1 MRSQAFVFASR
12 VIGSRSH
19 ESMDASL
26 KPSSD
31 NASRRLP
38 ATVWALGWVSF
49 FTDVSTEIVYPLL
62 PVFLTTVLGA
72 SMAFV
77 GLVEG
82 IAESTASL
90 LKVASGWWSD
100 RVLKRKP
107 LMIAG
112 YGLSA
117 LTRPLMALAAT
128 GGQVL
133 GARFIDRIGKG
144 IRTSPRDALLA
155 SSVDPAQRGAAFG
168 VQRAMDNA
176 GAVVGPLI
184 AWSALHWLTSDF
196 RVLFWI
202 ATVPMIGAMGVLI
215 FGAREQ
221 AATPRHASVDTSIP
235 FAATPAF
242 KSYLG
247 AVLLFTLG
255 NSSDAFLLLRAQQ
268 LGISTSS
275 LPLLWMALNLVK
287 SASSYPAGLLSDRIG
302 RRGLILGGWCV
313 YAAVYAGFGLASQPW
328 HIWAL
333 FVAYGLFYGMTES
346 AERAFVADLFPA
358 TQHGRAFGVFNFV
371 TGIGALPSS
380 LLMGA
385 LWTAFGPLCA
395 FGTGAAFALIA
406 AAWLLFGIRPCTVK
420 TGIP

>member
-1 MRSQAFVFASR
+1 MSTSKTQSSR
-12 VIGSRSH
+12 
-19 ESMDASL
+19 
-26 KPSSD
+26 P
-31 NASRRLP
+31 RLP

-82 IAESTASL
+82 ISESTASL
-90 LKVASGWWSD
+90 LKIASGWWSD
-100 RVLKRKP
+100 RVRKRKP

-117 LTRPLMALAAT
+117 LTRPLIAIAAT

-155 SSVDPAQRGAAFG
+155 ASVPPEQRGAAFG

-176 GAVVGPLI
+176 GAVFGPLI
-184 AWSALHWLTSDF
+184 AWIMLQWFTSDY
-196 RVLFWI
+196 RLLFWV
-202 ATVPMIGAMGVLI
+202 AVLPMVGAMACLI
-215 FGAREQ
+215 FGARDQ
-221 AATPRHASVDTSIP
+221 VLPAAPVAEKSVMP
-235 FAATPAF
+235 FKITPAF

-255 NSSDAFLLLRAQQ
+255 NSSDAFLLLRAQAVD
-268 LGISTSS
+268 IPVSS
-275 LPLLWMALNLVK
+275 LPLLWLALSLVK
-287 SASSYPAGLLSDRIG
+287 SVSSYPAGVLSDRIG
-302 RRGLILGGWCV
+302 RRGLIIGGWCLYALV
-313 YAAVYAGFGLASQPW
+313 YVGFGLATQPW

-333 FVAYGLFYGMTES
+333 FLAYGLFYGMTES
-346 AERAFVADLFPA
+346 TERALVADYYPDA
-358 TQHGRAFGVFNFV
+358 QRGRAFGSFNFI
-371 TGIGALPSS
+371 TGIGALPAS
-380 LLMGA
+380 LLMGW
-385 LWTAFGPLCA
+385 LWTAYGPLVA
-395 FGTGAAFALIA
+395 FGSGGVLALCAVIWFA
-406 AAWLLFGIRPCTVK
+406 VK
-420 TGIP
+420 VPHSR

>member
-1 MRSQAFVFASR
+1 MPTPQ
-12 VIGSRSH
+12 
-19 ESMDASL
+19 
-26 KPSSD
+26 
-31 NASRRLP
+31 RRYQLP

-49 FTDVSTEIVYPLL
+49 FTDVSTEIIYPLL
-62 PVFLTTVLGA
+62 PVFLTTTLGA

-77 GLVEG
+77 GLIEG
-82 IAESTASL
+82 VAESTASL
-90 LKVASGWWSD
+90 LKIASGWWSD
-100 RVLKRKP
+100 RVRKRKP

-117 LTRPLMALAAT
+117 LTRPLIALAAT

-155 SSVDPAQRGAAFG
+155 GSVPPEQRGAAFG

-184 AWSALHWLTSDF
+184 AWVMLQWFTGDF

-202 ATVPMIGAMGVLI
+202 AVIPMIGAMGALI
-215 FGAREQ
+215 FGAKEQ
-221 AATPRHASVDTSIP
+221 AVAAPTSEAVAAVP
-235 FAATPAF
+235 FKATPAF

-255 NSSDAFLLLRAQQ
+255 NSSDAFLLLRAQAV
-268 LGISTSS
+268 GVPVSS

-287 SASSYPAGLLSDRIG
+287 SASSYPAGVLSDRIG
-302 RRGLILGGWCV
+302 RRGLIIGGWCV
-313 YAAVYAGFGLASQPW
+313 YALVYLGFGFASEAW

-333 FVAYGLFYGMTES
+333 FLVYGIFYGMTES
-346 AERAFVADLFPA
+346 TERALVADFFPNA
-358 TQHGRAFGVFNFV
+358 QRGRAFGAFNFV
-371 TGIGALPSS
+371 TGIGALPAS
-380 LLMGA
+380 LLMGG
-385 LWTAFGPLCA
+385 LWTAFGPMAA
-395 FGTGAAFALIA
+395 FGTGATLALVA
-406 AAWLLFGIRPCTVK
+406 AVWLGFRVTRPSMPAADKQDGV
-420 TGIP
+420 

>member
-1 MRSQAFVFASR
+1 MT
-12 VIGSRSH
+12 
-19 ESMDASL
+19 L
-26 KPSSD
+26 PT
-31 NASRRLP
+31 ASRRKLP

-62 PVFLTTVLGA
+62 PVFLTTTLGA

-77 GLVEG
+77 GLIEG
-82 IAESTASL
+82 IAESTASV

-100 RVLKRKP
+100 RVRRRKP

-117 LTRPLMALAAT
+117 LTRPLIALAAT

-144 IRTSPRDALLA
+144 IRSSPRDALLA
-155 SSVDPAQRGAAFG
+155 ASVPPEQRGAAFG

-184 AWSALHWLTSDF
+184 AWVMLQWFTGDF

-202 ATVPMIGAMGVLI
+202 AVVPMIGAMAALI
-215 FGAREQ
+215 FGAKEQ
-221 AATPRHASVDTSIP
+221 VVAAPTSAAVAAVP
-235 FAATPAF
+235 FKVTPAF

-255 NSSDAFLLLRAQQ
+255 NSSDAFLLLRAQAV
-268 LGISTSS
+268 GIPVSS
-275 LPLLWMALNLVK
+275 LPLLWMALHVVK
-287 SASSYPAGLLSDRIG
+287 SASSYPAGVLSDRMG
-302 RRGLILGGWCV
+302 RRGLIIGGWCV
-313 YAAVYAGFGLASQPW
+313 YALVYLGFGFASEAW

-333 FVAYGLFYGMTES
+333 FLVYGIFYGMTES
-346 AERAFVADLFPA
+346 SERALVADFFPDA
-358 TQHGRAFGVFNFV
+358 QRGRAFGAFNFV
-371 TGIGALPSS
+371 TGIGALPAS
-380 LLMGA
+380 LLMGG
-385 LWTAFGPLCA
+385 LWTAYGPAAA
-395 FGTGAAFALIA
+395 FGTGAGLALCA
-406 AAWLLFGIRPCTVK
+406 AAWLHLQVK
-420 TGIP
+420 PSARQG